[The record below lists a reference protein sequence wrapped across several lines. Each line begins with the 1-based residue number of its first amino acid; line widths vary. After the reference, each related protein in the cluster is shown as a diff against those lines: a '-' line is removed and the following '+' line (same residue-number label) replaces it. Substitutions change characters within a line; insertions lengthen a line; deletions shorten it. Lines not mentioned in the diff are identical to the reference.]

1 MFLVVLEFI
10 TLIYGIPVD
19 FFASW
24 NRYMHVIFKREPTE
38 NFELKTYTILA
49 LRLSKEVNQVTDWM

>member
-24 NRYMHVIFKREPTE
+24 NRYLHVIFKLELTKY
-38 NFELKTYTILA
+38 FELKTYTIFA
-49 LRLSKEVNQVTDWM
+49 LRLAKQVNQVTDWM